1 MDLKNLKQAMQ
12 KHTFQDVQFDEME
25 QQAVHTKIQQL
36 ISVEDLKSA
45 LLGLTQT
52 EKSGFELTELLHMR
66 SEQAIFQ
73 NEGLLY
79 QCLHELEA
87 DEYINGLWK
96 NGEKVYFLSKKGQKQ
111 LTLTQRPIG
120 GVKWNA
126 LFSK

>member
-1 MDLKNLKQAMQ
+1 MDLKHLKQAMQ
-12 KHTFQDVQFDEME
+12 KHTFHDVQFDESE
-25 QQAVHTKIQQL
+25 QQAVQTKIQQL
-36 ISVEDLKSA
+36 VSVEDLKYV

-66 SEQAIFQ
+66 GEKAIFQ

-87 DEYINGLWK
+87 AELINGLWK

-111 LTLTQRPIG
+111 LAFTQSPIG

-126 LFSK
+126 LYSK

>member
-73 NEGLLY
+73 NEGLL
-79 QCLHELEA
+79 
-87 DEYINGLWK
+87 
-96 NGEKVYFLSKKGQKQ
+96 
-111 LTLTQRPIG
+111 
-120 GVKWNA
+120 
-126 LFSK
+126 

>member
-1 MDLKNLKQAMQ
+1 MQ
-12 KHTFQDVQFDEME
+12 KHTFQNVKFDESK

-36 ISVEDLKSA
+36 VSVEDLKPA
-45 LLGLTQT
+45 LLGLTQI
-52 EKSGFELTELLHMR
+52 EKSGFELAELLHIR
-66 SEQAIFQ
+66 GEQAIIQ

-87 DEYINGLWK
+87 EELINGLWK

-111 LTLTQRPIG
+111 LALTQRPIG

-126 LFSK
+126 LYSK